1 MEVSEED
8 EVMARMVDGELR
20 LISPAMAVKRA
31 QEMVRKLISGET
43 GLVDSLIADRRREAA
58 KGGDDG

>member
-1 MEVSEED
+1 
-8 EVMARMVDGELR
+8 MARMVDGELR